1 MRSLRILTDGVRQ
14 RLGAELAPRML
25 TYTVT
30 FACNARCVMCDSWRK
45 PPEDELTIAEIEHIF
60 AQMPKLDV
68 VRLTGG
74 EPFVRK
80 DLLEIGSLAIRH
92 LRPIVLH
99 VTTNGFLTDRIV
111 EFAERRPQRPLLHLL
126 VSIDGVAEEH
136 DRIRGHRHAWEFA
149 FRTLAALAPRQ
160 RELNLHLGVNQT
172 IVDRRGLEQYA
183 RLRDR
188 LAPLGI
194 QNQAV
199 IAYAESATY
208 SLERAVDLAPADPGS
223 YRTHGDLPRDE
234 LAATLAQMERDLG
247 KLPIADRIAKRFY
260 LRGIRRRLLEG
271 VASDQPPC
279 AALGAHIRLFPNGD
293 VPTCQLNTLRAGNL
307 RRQSFAEFRSDPLR
321 RRQREWVRRCKGC
334 WAECEV
340 LPSAIYSGEIFR
352 ALLPERGAPESAVA
366 ATTVPAP

>member
-1 MRSLRILTDGVRQ
+1 MRSLRILSDGIRQ

-45 PPEDELTIAEIEHIF
+45 EPEDELTLEEIERIF

-80 DLLEIGSLAIRH
+80 DLLEIGALAIAH

-111 EFAERRPQRPLLHLL
+111 EFVERRPRRTLLHLL

-136 DRIRGHRHAWEFA
+136 DRIRGHRHAWDFA
-149 FRTLAALAPRQ
+149 MRTLEALAPRQ

-172 IVDRRGLEQYA
+172 IVDRSGLQQYA
-183 RLRDR
+183 KLRDR

-199 IAYAESATY
+199 IAYAQSATY
-208 SLERAVDLAPADPGS
+208 SLERAVDLAPTDPGK
-223 YRTHGDLPRDE
+223 YQTHGDLPRDE
-234 LAATLAQMERDLG
+234 LTAVLEEMERDLAR
-247 KLPIADRIAKRFY
+247 LPTADRLAKRFY
-260 LRGIRRRLLEG
+260 LRGIRRRLLDG
-271 VASDQPPC
+271 VASNQPPC

-293 VPTCQLNTLRAGNL
+293 VPTCQLNTLCAGNL
-307 RRQSFAEFRSDPLR
+307 RQQSFADFQASQLR
-321 RRQREWVRRCKGC
+321 RTQREWVRKCKGC
-334 WAECEV
+334 WVECEV
-340 LPSAIYSGEIFR
+340 LPSAVYSGRVFS
-352 ALLPERGAPESAVA
+352 ALFPEREPREGKVA
-366 ATTVPAP
+366 ATAATTP